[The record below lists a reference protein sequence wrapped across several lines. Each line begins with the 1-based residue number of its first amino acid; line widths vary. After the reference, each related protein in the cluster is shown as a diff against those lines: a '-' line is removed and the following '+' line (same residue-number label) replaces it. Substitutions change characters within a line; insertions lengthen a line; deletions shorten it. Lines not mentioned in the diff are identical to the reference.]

1 MFIYSPAD
9 CSSLTSINL
18 DDIASKTGLV
28 RRRSPK
34 FSPSCFLQSLLS
46 AVISGQASLS
56 QIAAG
61 LGLRVGKS
69 LSKQALQKRFDQP
82 SSAFLTEVI
91 AKLALSHF
99 RSRIS
104 NLDKRGFT
112 RILVED
118 SSFCSMHR
126 GNADDFPA
134 HGNGQVDTA
143 GFKMD
148 LCYDLLTDT
157 LESSTFHGA
166 TEQDKSIGK
175 NLVNNVRPGDLV
187 LRDMG
192 YFVVSEF
199 VRIEE
204 LGACWLSRLPVH
216 TKISVDGGNTSK
228 ALEEV
233 LGKTDRNQRTID
245 LRVKLSN
252 AKLGCRLVAVRAKK
266 SIIKKRRKER
276 LKAGLKKS
284 KTEAAIKSS
293 LGWKRDGWHI
303 LVSNVEEALCGA
315 YELMKIYRMRW
326 DIEIQFRGWKQSLNM
341 KKALGRSSSVHH
353 MTALALTSM
362 IHQILTM
369 HARARLRTRMKAGEL
384 SAENLSK
391 VLSQW
396 MLRATHFEECWR
408 FDPDIRHVRKD
419 RRKRITPVAIKVA
432 ALG

>member
-1 MFIYSPAD
+1 MFNYSPAD
-9 CSSLTSINL
+9 CSRFTSINL

-28 RRRSPK
+28 RRHSPK

-61 LGLRVGKS
+61 LGLRLDKS
-69 LSKQALQKRFDQP
+69 LSKQAMQKRFGKA
-82 SSAFLTEVI
+82 SSAFLSEVI
-91 AKLALSHF
+91 AQLAVTHF

-104 NLDKRGFT
+104 RLGKGSFARV
-112 RILVED
+112 LVED

-126 GNADDFPA
+126 GNAADFPA

-143 GFKMD
+143 GFKID

-157 LESSTFHGA
+157 LESSTFHGV

-175 NLVNNVRPGDLV
+175 NLVNQVRPGDLV

-204 LGACWLSRLPVH
+204 LEACWLSRLPAH
-216 TKISVDGGNTSK
+216 TKIALKSENTFD
-228 ALEEV
+228 ALED
-233 LGKTDRNQRTID
+233 LLRKTGRNQRTID
-245 LRVKLSN
+245 LRVKMSN
-252 AKLGCRLVAVRAKK
+252 ARFGCRLVAVRAKK
-266 SIIKKRRKER
+266 SVIKQRRKER
-276 LKAGLKKS
+276 LKAGFKKG
-284 KTEAAIKSS
+284 KTEEAIKSS

-303 LVSNVEEALCGA
+303 LVTNVGEALCGVN
-315 YELMKIYRMRW
+315 ELMKIYRMRW

-341 KKALGRSSSVHH
+341 GKALDRSSSIHH
-353 MTALALTSM
+353 MRALALTSM

-369 HARARLRTRMKAGEL
+369 HARARL
-384 SAENLSK
+384 
-391 VLSQW
+391 
-396 MLRATHFEECWR
+396 
-408 FDPDIRHVRKD
+408 
-419 RRKRITPVAIKVA
+419 
-432 ALG
+432 

>member
-1 MFIYSPAD
+1 MFNYSPAD

-28 RRRSPK
+28 RRHSPK

-69 LSKQALQKRFDQP
+69 LSKQALQKRFDQ
-82 SSAFLTEVI
+82 SSSDFLAEVI
-91 AKLALSHF
+91 AQLAVTHF
-99 RSRIS
+99 RNRVSR
-104 NLDKRGFT
+104 LDKSGFT
-112 RILVED
+112 RVLVED

-126 GNADDFPA
+126 GNAAGFPA

-143 GFKMD
+143 GFKID

-175 NLVNNVRPGDLV
+175 NLLNKVSPGDLV

-199 VRIEE
+199 ARIEE
-204 LGACWLSRLPVH
+204 LGACWLSRLPAH
-216 TKISVDGGNTSK
+216 TKISLEGENTVE
-228 ALEEV
+228 ALEDL
-233 LGKTDRNQRTID
+233 LGKTDRNQRMLD
-245 LRVKLSN
+245 LRVKMSN

-266 SIIKKRRKER
+266 SVIKQRRKER
-276 LKAGLKKS
+276 LKAGFKKG
-284 KTEAAIKSS
+284 KTEVAIKSS
-293 LGWKRDGWHI
+293 LGWKRDGWHL
-303 LVSNVEEALCGA
+303 LVSNVGEDLCGA
-315 YELMKIYRMRW
+315 YDLMKIYRMRW

-341 KKALGRSSSVHH
+341 TKALGRRSSVHH

-369 HARARLRTRMKAGEL
+369 HARAKLRTRMKPGEL

-396 MLRATHFEECWR
+396 LLQATRFEECCR
-408 FDPDIRHVRKD
+408 FDPDIRHIRKD
-419 RRKRITPVAIKVA
+419 RRKRISPVAIKVG